1 MSSVWLRRYAR
12 GQTDKQTDR
21 QRCSSQ
27 YCITSTKC
35 QLSLKYVQRRSDF
48 YAILCV
54 ARLLL
59 LVFAAKF
66 AANDA
71 SDKLGSLLDVT
82 ERQSTGSACT
92 DSDRRRRFGLVA
104 DTGSCSAVT

>member
-1 MSSVWLRRYAR
+1 MLIAILHHVY
-12 GQTDKQTDR
+12 
-21 QRCSSQ
+21 Q
-27 YCITSTKC
+27 Y

-48 YAILCV
+48 CAILCV
-54 ARLLL
+54 ARLL